1 MPINLCAM
9 DFNMDFLPKACQS
22 CHVSRAEE
30 EDGDDPVLSV
40 VGMADELAPKLP
52 VLPDLP
58 TLPPGQHLT
67 VMLFG
72 MTGSGKSALGNLVA
86 GQDAFKSGDTTRS
99 VTRMDS
105 ILRYEAPDG
114 SLVVLDTVG
123 LGDTELGEEQV
134 AMGIRDVCL
143 SAPSGID
150 MIIYV
155 MKLGRITDQCLAR
168 LIYVTQ
174 YLWGNESLLNLYI
187 VVTCA
192 PRYLQSQEAAFE
204 WIQNQAEQDQRFS
217 HLFMLVGQNPS
228 RFVFVENPPVDTSTK
243 WAQEIEEKRTLS
255 YRSMFQTIRDHPR
268 DLVPPFTQAMMK
280 QVQVAVKEEREE
292 LNEKQQEVARI
303 QKELRDRPKRRA
315 KAASKPPGPKVGT
328 DSLEAA
334 SKAEAGTGS
343 EPPSPLSPKSATSP
357 KSTGPEVPSRR
368 ASQHSVATSED
379 EAALA
384 KKGFRKNRMATKE
397 LHGALS
403 QATAAVEVAQE
414 KLQERLEEV
423 KNIQGFDQ
431 QADLAAKTALRDF
444 GQALEGKPVAPPQ
457 QTVSQASMM
466 STAPAKGKSGIM
478 SFGKK
483 LFGFGKK
490 DSSAGTA
497 TLSSGGMRNLMSMSA
512 QSAEKTTQAGRPCLI
527 FDWDDTLCP
536 TWWIRAIMQ
545 PSLNR
550 VDLSS
555 YSDVL
560 HKQAGIMAECL
571 RAAKALGTV
580 DIVTLAN
587 PQWLEQSCKWLQCKG
602 VDLRKLFDELQIQV
616 HYAQIPRLETV
627 PAGTDVAVYAKKVC
641 MTKIMDKYYGTNMQ
655 AHIHAMSIGDQD
667 AEATA
672 LKEVLKDRQKKAWRR
687 PVCKVLRLP
696 EEPMLEDLGK
706 SVQQVTKNLPSLVN
720 RQDDFDT
727 TTRSL

>member
-1 MPINLCAM
+1 
-9 DFNMDFLPKACQS
+9 MDFLPKACQS
-22 CHVSRAEE
+22 CHVSRADE
-30 EDGDDPVLSV
+30 EDGDDPVTSV
-40 VGMADELAPKLP
+40 VGMADDLTPKAP
-52 VLPDLP
+52 VDVP
-58 TLPPGQHLT
+58 TLPPGQHMT

-72 MTGSGKSALGNLVA
+72 MTGSGKSGLGNLVA
-86 GQDAFKSGDTTRS
+86 GQEIFKSADTTRS

-105 ILRYEAPDG
+105 VLRYEAPDG

-174 YLWGNESLLNLYI
+174 YLWGNESLLNLYV

-228 RFVFVENPPVDTSTK
+228 RFVFVENPPIDKSSK
-243 WAQEIEEKRTLS
+243 WAGEIEAKRNLS
-255 YRSMFQTIRDHPR
+255 YRSMFQSICDHPR

-303 QKELRDRPKRRA
+303 QKELRERPKRRA
-315 KAASKPPGPKVGT
+315 KAASKPPGPKASTGPQ
-328 DSLEAA
+328 EPA
-334 SKAEAGTGS
+334 SKAEAGYGN
-343 EPPSPLSPKSATSP
+343 EPPSPTSP
-357 KSTGPEVPSRR
+357 NSTSSLKSPGAEVSSRR
-368 ASQHSVATSED
+368 VSLHGGAANED
-379 EAALA
+379 DAANA
-384 KKGFRKNRMATKE
+384 KKGFRKNRMGTKD

-403 QATAAVEVAQE
+403 QATAAVEEAQE
-414 KLQERLEEV
+414 KLQGKLEEV

-444 GQALEGKPVAPPQ
+444 GQALEGKPAPPPQ
-457 QTVSQASMM
+457 HTLSQASIPS
-466 STAPAKGKSGIM
+466 STPSKGKSGIM
-478 SFGKK
+478 NFGKK

-512 QSAEKTTQAGRPCLI
+512 QSAEKTTQTGRPCLI

-550 VDLSS
+550 VDISS

-560 HKQAGIMAECL
+560 HKQAGIMEECL

-587 PQWLEQSCKWLQCKG
+587 PQWLEQSCKWLQCGG
-602 VDLRKLFDELQIQV
+602 VDLKRLFDELQIQV
-616 HYAQIPRLETV
+616 HYAQIPRPEAV
-627 PAGTDVAVYAKKVC
+627 PSGTDVAVHAKKVC
-641 MTKIMDKYYGTNMQ
+641 MTRIMDKYYGTNMQ
-655 AHIHAMSIGDQD
+655 AHIHAMSIGDQA

-672 LKEVLKDRQKKAWRR
+672 LKEVLKDRQKKAWKR
-687 PVCKVLRLP
+687 PLCKVLRLP

>member
-1 MPINLCAM
+1 M
-9 DFNMDFLPKACQS
+9 DFNIGLILPKACQS
-22 CHVSRAEE
+22 CNASKAEE
-30 EDGDDPVLSV
+30 EDGDDPVTAV
-40 VGMADELAPKLP
+40 VGMADEPKVP
-52 VLPDLP
+52 VLPEVP
-58 TLPPGQHLT
+58 TLPPGQHMT

-72 MTGSGKSALGNLVA
+72 MTGAGKSALGNLVA
-86 GQDAFKSGDTTRS
+86 GQDVFKSADTTRT
-99 VTRMDS
+99 VTRLDS
-105 ILRYEAPDG
+105 VLRYEAADG

-134 AMGIRDVCL
+134 AKGIRDVCL

-150 MIIYV
+150 MIMYV

-192 PRYLQSQEAAFE
+192 PRYLQSQEAGFE
-204 WIQNQAEQDQRFS
+204 WIQTQAEQDKRFS

-228 RFVFVENPPVDTSTK
+228 RFVFVENPPMDNNSK
-243 WAQEIEEKRTLS
+243 WALEIEEKRNLS
-255 YRSMFQTIRDHPR
+255 YRSVFQAFCDHPR
-268 DLVPPFTQAMMK
+268 DLVPPFTQDMMR

-303 QKELRDRPKRRA
+303 QKELRERPKRTA
-315 KAASKPPGPKVGT
+315 KASAGKRPG
-328 DSLEAA
+328 A
-334 SKAEAGTGS
+334 KAGS
-343 EPPSPLSPKSATSP
+343 ESEPISPISPKSSETP
-357 KSTGPEVPSRR
+357 KNSGSQGSRR
-368 ASQHSVATSED
+368 GSQQTVDTKEED
-379 EAALA
+379 STAA
-384 KKGFRKNRMATKE
+384 KKGFRKRMATKE

-403 QATAAVEVAQE
+403 QATAAVEIAQE
-414 KLQERLEEV
+414 KLNGKLEEV
-423 KNIQGFDQ
+423 KKKEDFDQ
-431 QADLAAKTALRDF
+431 QADLAAKTAWRDF
-444 GQALEGKPVAPPQ
+444 GQAIEGKPVPPVQ
-457 QTVSQASMM
+457 LTASQASQ
-466 STAPAKGKSGIM
+466 PASPPSKGKSGIM
-478 SFGKK
+478 NFGKK
-483 LFGFGKK
+483 LFGIGKK
-490 DSSAGTA
+490 DSSGTGI
-497 TLSSGGMRNLMSMSA
+497 LSSGGMRNLMSMSA
-512 QSAEKTTQAGRPCLI
+512 QNAEKTTQAGKPCLI

-550 VDLSS
+550 VELSS

-560 HKQAGIMAECL
+560 HKQAGTIAECL
-571 RAAKALGTV
+571 RAAKALGSV

-587 PQWLEQSCKWLQCKG
+587 PQWLDQTCKWLQCG
-602 VDLRKLFDELQIQV
+602 GMDLKKVFDELQIQV
-616 HYAQIPRLETV
+616 HYAQIPRPETI
-627 PAGTDVAVYAKKVC
+627 PAGADVAVHAKKVC
-641 MTKIMDKYYGTNMQ
+641 MIKIMDKYYGTNMQ

-687 PVCKVLRLP
+687 PLCKVVRLP

-706 SVQQVTKNLPSLVN
+706 SVQLLAKHLPSLVS
-720 RQDDFDT
+720 RQDDFDI